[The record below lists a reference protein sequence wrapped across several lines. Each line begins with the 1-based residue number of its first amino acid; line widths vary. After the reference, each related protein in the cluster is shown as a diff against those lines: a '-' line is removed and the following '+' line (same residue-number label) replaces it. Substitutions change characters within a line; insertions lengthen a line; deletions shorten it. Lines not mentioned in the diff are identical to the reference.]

1 MSANK
6 STIAKGITQPHS
18 KESYALVSAIQH
30 WRPYLWGKKHYV
42 TCHAAL
48 RYLYSMQN
56 TSNMLTLW
64 AIELQ
69 SYDVTV
75 THKPGKRHVPGTL
88 SRLFAFEQK
97 EEVAEQKLAPM
108 TPSRY
113 FLFCFLRREPKWVHT
128 TRS

>member
-18 KESYALVSAIQH
+18 KESYALVLAIQH

-64 AIELQ
+64 AIALQ

-75 THKPGKRHVPGTL
+75 KHEPGNVLDAKYFEHVDPMGYSVTVIRRH
-88 SRLFAFEQK
+88 SQA
-97 EEVAEQKLAPM
+97 
-108 TPSRY
+108 
-113 FLFCFLRREPKWVHT
+113 
-128 TRS
+128 